1 MGLCLEVGILA
12 DLRDNDEEGY
22 HYYRGQFRG
31 LNSDLQ
37 RAQLPEHLEPED
49 CEVWSCEMFG
59 YSGLHY
65 LRRLA
70 AHLDLTGQ
78 LPRPGGDDASKDP
91 LLERYH
97 QHANGVKAWFMSGG
111 DKKQDF
117 QRRFD
122 HLILHSD
129 AEGFYLPIDFPSV
142 VYPEPELGIAG
153 GIVGSSQSLLRE
165 CQRIAEELQIPTNL
179 NETSEE
185 LWEAADSQGEGDLTW
200 QRYGIESFSCVC
212 LIRGS
217 LKSIET
223 KAALVF
229 V

>member
-22 HYYRGQFRG
+22 HYFRGQFRG
-31 LNSDLQ
+31 LNGDLQ
-37 RAQLPEHLEPED
+37 RSKLPQHLEPED

-65 LRRLA
+65 LRRIA
-70 AHLDLTGQ
+70 AHLDTGGQ
-78 LPRPGGDDASKDP
+78 LPPPGGDEASKDP
-91 LLERYH
+91 VLARYH
-97 QHANGVKAWFMSGG
+97 QHANGMKAWFTSGG
-111 DKKQDF
+111 SKKEDF

-142 VYPEPELGIAG
+142 VYPDPELGIAG
-153 GIVGSSQSLLRE
+153 GIVGSSHSLLRE
-165 CQRIAEELQIPTNL
+165 CQRIAEALQIPSHL
-179 NETSEE
+179 DESSEA
-185 LWEAADSQGEGDLTW
+185 LWEAADSQGEGSETW
-200 QRYGIESFSCVC
+200 ERYGIESFSCVC
-212 LIRGS
+212 LMRGC
-217 LKSIET
+217 LKSIER